1 VSDAEWTMDID
12 LTELVVLAVVI
23 VISVAGLFLA
33 TTGGAMYG
41 LGLAVFVV
49 GVIVAFWLVKRY
61 YDRIDAG
68 RH

>member
-1 VSDAEWTMDID
+1 MDID
-12 LTELVVLAVVI
+12 LTDLVILAVVI
-23 VISVAGLFLA
+23 VVSVAGLFLA
-33 TTGGAMYG
+33 TAGGAMYG
-41 LGLAVFVV
+41 LGLAIFVV